1 MPLWQAF
8 VFSPGKDLNS
18 KAGVLYLESGES
30 HVNSRLWTTFDDSE
44 SSKLK
49 GQYSGDSGVAQ
60 VPTNLGKPN
69 AAQPIPSIF
78 PNDYH
83 HCNASS

>member
-44 SSKLK
+44 SVETEGAVFWRLRCGPSSDKF
-49 GQYSGDSGVAQ
+49 GQTQRSATDSEH
-60 VPTNLGKPN
+60 L
-69 AAQPIPSIF
+69 S
-78 PNDYH
+78 
-83 HCNASS
+83 